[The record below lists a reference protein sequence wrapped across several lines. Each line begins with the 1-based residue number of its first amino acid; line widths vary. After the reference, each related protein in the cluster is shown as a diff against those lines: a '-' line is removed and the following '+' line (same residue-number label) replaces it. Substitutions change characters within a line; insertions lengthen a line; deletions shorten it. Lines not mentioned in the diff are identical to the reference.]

1 MKSSKV
7 TVATTATLIV
17 AADDIHRVVYVHN
30 SGGQTIYIG
39 NGDVTTTTGF
49 HIGNG
54 ESQEIVLPQRQ
65 ALYAVVSANTNDV
78 IVLKPDV
85 D

>member
-1 MKSSKV
+1 MRSSAV
-7 TVATTATLIV
+7 TVGTTATLVV
-17 AADDIHRVVYVHN
+17 AADDINRVVYIHN
-30 SGGQTIYIG
+30 SGGQTVYIG

-54 ESQEIVLPQRQ
+54 ESQEIVLPSRQ
-65 ALYAVVSANTNDV
+65 TIYGVVGANTNEI

>member
-1 MKSSKV
+1 MKSSAI
-7 TVATTATLIV
+7 TVGTTATLIV
-17 AADDIHRVVYVHN
+17 AADDIHRVVYIHN

-49 HIGNG
+49 HLGNG
-54 ESQEIVLPQRQ
+54 ENQDIVLPARET
-65 ALYAVVSANTNDV
+65 LYAVVSANTNDV
-78 IVLKPDV
+78 IVLTPDV